1 MKDGTTATNKMLKT
15 AIKCKRCKDD
25 GVMPTKKD
33 DLEAL
38 WMKIMERPTPQTSP
52 VSSEGEESDD
62 DEAEAFEADAGRSQA
77 L

>member
-1 MKDGTTATNKMLKT
+1 MVKVDWCISKHQSGDEGWIQGNKRN
-15 AIKCKRCKDD
+15 AEDCH
-25 GVMPTKKD
+25 D